1 MQVKD
6 IVARL
11 SLEQKAALCSG
22 KDFWFTVDIP
32 ELGVRSMLLSDG
44 PHGLRKMKEGTEVD
58 AEEMTVPAV
67 CFPSGVALASS
78 WDRELLHRLGRVL
91 GEEARAE
98 GIDVLLGPAINIKRS
113 PLCGRNFEYYS
124 EDPYLAGELAAAYI
138 RGVQEQGVGTSVKH
152 YVANNQ
158 EHRRMSV
165 DAVID
170 ERTLREIYLAAF
182 ERAVKGGRPWTV
194 MAAYNRV
201 NGAYCTESAFLLT
214 RVLREEWGFD
224 GFVVSDWG
232 AVDEI
237 VEALKAGMD
246 LEMPSSFGVG
256 PGKLVKAV
264 REGRLPE
271 EVLDRAVE
279 RILGVLARAGEAHSG
294 TYDKEAHHRLAR
306 EFARECMVLLKNE
319 EGILPLEGVRRV
331 ALVGAF
337 ARYPRFQG
345 GGSSHINAFKVESL
359 YEELP
364 KVLEGA
370 EISYAPGYVLGEE
383 GRVDERL
390 IQEACEA
397 AKAAEVAVVCVGLP
411 EEWESEG
418 YDREHLELPESHNR
432 LVEAVASVQPRTVV
446 VLHNGAPVRM
456 PWLGRV
462 KAVVEAYLGGQG
474 VGGAVADILA
484 GVVSPSGKLAETFPQ
499 RLEDTPCYLWFPG
512 ERDRVEYREGIFV
525 GYRYYDTVGKEVL
538 FPFGFGLSYT
548 EFAYTGMK
556 VSAGE
561 VSAGDRLVV
570 EVSVK
575 NVGKR
580 PGKEVVQL
588 YVRDVESSVV
598 RPEKELKG
606 FEKVYLEPGEEKTV
620 RFTLDRR
627 AFAYY
632 EPEVQDWVVE
642 EGEFE
647 ILVGASSRDIRLSE
661 RVTVRSNDR
670 VPFQVGRNTL
680 LGDLLA
686 HPATR
691 SIGEEVVAGLTRPG
705 GPMEGI
711 MKRSPNM
718 AQAIIR
724 YLPLRDLVN
733 FSGGAFTEEML
744 ADIIK
749 RCSEALSS

>member
-158 EHRRMSV
+158 EHRRMSA

-170 ERTLREIYLAAF
+170 ERALREIYLAAF

-201 NGAYCTESAFLLT
+201 NGAYCTESSFLLT

-224 GFVVSDWG
+224 GFVMSDWG

-264 REGRLPE
+264 KEGRLSE

-306 EFARECMVLLKNE
+306 ETARECMVLLKNE

-337 ARYPRFQG
+337 ARHPRFQG

-359 YEELP
+359 YAELP

-370 EISYAPGYVLGEE
+370 EISYVPGYVPGEE
-383 GRVDERL
+383 GKVDERL

-432 LVEAVASVQPRTVV
+432 LVEAVAAVQPHTVV

-462 KAVVEAYLGGQG
+462 KAVLEAYLGGQG

-561 VSAGDRLVV
+561 VSADDQLVV

-580 PGKEVVQL
+580 AGKEVVQL

-606 FEKVYLEPGEEKTV
+606 FEKVFLEPGEEKTV

-661 RVTVRSNDR
+661 RVTLRSNDR
-670 VPFQVGRNTL
+670 VPFEVGRNTL

-744 ADIIK
+744 TDIIK
-749 RCSEALSS
+749 RCSESLSS